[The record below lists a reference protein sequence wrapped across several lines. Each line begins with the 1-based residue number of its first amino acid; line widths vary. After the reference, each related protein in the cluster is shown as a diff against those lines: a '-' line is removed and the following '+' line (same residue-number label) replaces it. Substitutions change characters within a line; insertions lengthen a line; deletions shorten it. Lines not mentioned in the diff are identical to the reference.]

1 MENHTFRSR
10 LAELMQKSR
19 KALRL
24 YTSMGRIN
32 NNAHSEL
39 NEMQVQQ
46 WKEINADLLKQISV
60 AMESP
65 NSRALV
71 ADIFMLRDRFHT
83 AWRAAEADVHLKR
96 RELISSAENGDFIKA
111 AVIGRELVLLKA
123 REQAAQAAHHEL
135 QEVLTR
141 SRVAQPTIELSQ
153 ESVVAEVEVVE
164 EKPTA
169 KIIPLR
175 AAKR

>member
-39 NEMQVQQ
+39 NEMPAEQ
-46 WKEINADLLKQISV
+46 WKEINADLLRQISN

-71 ADIFMLRDRFHT
+71 ADIFTLRDRFY
-83 AWRAAEADVHLKR
+83 ASWRSAEAEVHSKR
-96 RELISSAENGDFIKA
+96 RDLISAAENGDFIKS
-111 AVIGRELVLLKA
+111 AVLGRELVLLKA

-153 ESVVAEVEVVE
+153 DRVVPEVEE
-164 EKPTA
+164 APEKQFA
-169 KIIPLR
+169 KVIPLR
-175 AAKR
+175 GR

>member
-1 MENHTFRSR
+1 
-10 LAELMQKSR
+10 MQKSR

-24 YTSMGRIN
+24 YTSVGRLSTPV
-32 NNAHSEL
+32 HSEL

-46 WKEINADLLKQISV
+46 WKEVNADLLKQISA
-60 AMESP
+60 AMDSP

-71 ADIFMLRDRFHT
+71 ADIFTLRDRFYAT
-83 AWRAAEADVHLKR
+83 WRSAEAEVHVKRKELLSAAE
-96 RELISSAENGDFIKA
+96 NNDFIKA
-111 AVIGRELVLLKA
+111 AVLGRDLVLLKA
-123 REQAAQAAHHEL
+123 REQAAQAAHHEI

-153 ESVVAEVEVVE
+153 EHIVPEPEQMPERHV
-164 EKPTA
+164 A

-175 AAKR
+175 AR

>member
-39 NEMQVQQ
+39 NEMQAQQ
-46 WKEINADLLKQISV
+46 WKEINADLLRQISA

-71 ADIFMLRDRFHT
+71 ADIFTLRDRFYA
-83 AWRAAEADVHLKR
+83 AWRSAEADVHNKR
-96 RELISSAENGDFIKA
+96 RDLISSAENGDFIKS
-111 AVIGRELVLLKA
+111 AVLGRELVLLKA

-153 ESVVAEVEVVE
+153 DNVVPEVEEVP
-164 EKPTA
+164 EKLFA
-169 KIIPLR
+169 KVIPLR
-175 AAKR
+175 GR

>member
-24 YTSMGRIN
+24 YTSVGRVSN
-32 NNAHSEL
+32 PQSEF
-39 NEMQVQQ
+39 NDMQVQQ
-46 WKEINADLLKQISV
+46 WKEVNADLLKQISM

-71 ADIFMLRDRFHT
+71 ADIFTLRDRFYT
-83 AWRAAEADVHLKR
+83 AWRSAEAEVHGKR
-96 RELISSAENGDFIKA
+96 RDLISSAENGDFIKA
-111 AVIGRELVLLKA
+111 AVLGRELVLLKA

-153 ESVVAEVEVVE
+153 ESVVPDVVE
-164 EKPTA
+164 EEFPEKQFA
-169 KIIPLR
+169 KVIPLR
-175 AAKR
+175 GR